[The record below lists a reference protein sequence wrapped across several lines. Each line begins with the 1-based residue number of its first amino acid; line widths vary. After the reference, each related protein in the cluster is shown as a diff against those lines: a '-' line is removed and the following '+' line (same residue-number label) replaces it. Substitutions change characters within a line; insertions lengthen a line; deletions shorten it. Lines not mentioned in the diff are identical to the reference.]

1 MGVGFHVPWDLTEA
15 SRFARRSRAVRG
27 DRRGNWRGNWRGVC
41 VAGDDDLLT
50 AWGYRPDREPD
61 PPPTPAVAPTAT
73 AERPRLGPGGH
84 IDLEFQEKR
93 GLIVALV
100 FLAIYGIFTGVQSVA
115 FLYFGDDQNMRPEYA
130 RVAVLINVG
139 VLALFVLLLTSVL
152 ALRTYRGRPSR
163 RLTSIALHVAIFTV
177 FSANLLHMHLG
188 GTQHTFLPLVNLGVG
203 LVAAW
208 LLGMRASWAY
218 YVFFSLAYL
227 GMSLLEMTGVL
238 PYAPLFDYG
247 DELGRQF
254 TDGRFIAFN
263 YFLYCTV
270 SLIVMTAIGLF
281 ERDRDRRGQ
290 MLREA
295 TAAAKRA
302 ISQVH
307 ELQKLIPMCSSCK
320 KVRNDEGFWRDVSH
334 YMNEMGQGLVSHG
347 ICPEC
352 TAKLYPD
359 LQMPESPKRD

>member
-1 MGVGFHVPWDLTEA
+1 M
-15 SRFARRSRAVRG
+15 
-27 DRRGNWRGNWRGVC
+27 
-41 VAGDDDLLT
+41 AGDDDLLT
-50 AWGYRPDREPD
+50 AWGYRPDREPE
-61 PPPTPAVAPTAT
+61 PPPASSAATPTVG
-73 AERPRLGPGGH
+73 ERRRLGPGGH

-93 GLIVALV
+93 GLIAALV

-115 FLYFGDDQNMRPEYA
+115 FLYFGDDQNMHPGYA
-130 RVAVLINVG
+130 RAAVLINVG
-139 VLALFVLLLTSVL
+139 VLATFILLLTTLL
-152 ALRTYRGRPSR
+152 ALRMHRGRPSR
-163 RLTSIALHVAIFTV
+163 RLTAGALHIAIFTV
-177 FSANLLHMHLG
+177 FSANVVHMHLG

-203 LVAAW
+203 MVAAW

-227 GMSLLEMTGVL
+227 GLSLLEMAGAL
-238 PYAPLFDYG
+238 PYAPLFVYG
-247 DELGRQF
+247 DELGRNF

-281 ERDRDRRGQ
+281 ERDRDRRGL

-334 YMNEMGQGLVSHG
+334 YVNEMGQGMVSHG

-359 LQMPESPKRD
+359 LQMPERPERG

>member
-1 MGVGFHVPWDLTEA
+1 MT
-15 SRFARRSRAVRG
+15 
-27 DRRGNWRGNWRGVC
+27 
-41 VAGDDDLLT
+41 GDDDLLT
-50 AWGYRPDREPD
+50 AWGYRPDREPE
-61 PPPTPAVAPTAT
+61 PPSAPSAAKSAES
-73 AERPRLGPGGH
+73 AERRRLGPGGP
-84 IDLEFQEKR
+84 IDLAFQEKR
-93 GLIVALV
+93 GLIAALV
-100 FLAIYGIFTGVQSVA
+100 FLAIHGVFTGVQAVA
-115 FLYFGDDQNMRPEYA
+115 FLHFGDDQNMHPGYA
-130 RVAVLINVG
+130 RAAVLINVV
-139 VLALFVLLLTSVL
+139 VLATFILLLTTLL
-152 ALRTYRGRPSR
+152 ALRMHRGRPSR
-163 RLTSIALHVAIFTV
+163 RATAVALHLAIFTV
-177 FSANLLHMHLG
+177 FSANLMHMHLG
-188 GTQHTFLPLVNLGVG
+188 GTQHTFLPLANLGVG

-227 GMSLLEMTGVL
+227 GLSMLEMVGAL
-238 PYAPLFDYG
+238 PYAPLFVYG
-247 DELGRQF
+247 DELGRNF

-295 TAAAKRA
+295 TDAAKRA

-359 LQMPESPKRD
+359 LQMPETTKTD